1 MLLFCL
7 FLINF
12 KNTITMESKKLFIT
26 LCLSLFCIQMSAQVK
41 VLSNGKVGIGTNNP
55 KYGLLDIGKTG
66 VNNGLAIYDSSLTN
80 TLPLKLYSNGDYG
93 YLNFGGVAK
102 QGITINKNGGIGF
115 GADPSIG
122 LDTPS
127 YINIYTYN
135 RCALM
140 AYAKFPSDYGD
151 IIKVYSW
158 RDTDM
163 AYVVRD
169 VRNGGSPLTFYVAG
183 DGTVYSKGSLL
194 TASDESYKEN
204 ISSIS
209 NSLNTIRQ
217 MRGVTYKLK
226 EQVDESTTVNT
237 LQSDVSSRDTL
248 SAQSPVPVEIVNKIK
263 AEKKRKKAGFIAQE
277 LEEIFPEA
285 VYTLPNGKKAIAY
298 SEIIPL
304 LVEAIKEQQNEIDE
318 LKQAKSIQA
327 RSTISDTDEQ
337 SDVNSLLDE
346 KLKAKLYS
354 NIPNP
359 FKEQTTISF
368 FIPETSSRASIHI
381 YNLQGKQIKQINIES
396 RGNGSVTINGYEL
409 IPGMYMYSLIVD
421 GKEVDTKKMILT
433 E

>member
-1 MLLFCL
+1 MKTNNAIFISIILF
-7 FLINF
+7 
-12 KNTITMESKKLFIT
+12 
-26 LCLSLFCIQMSAQVK
+26 FCCSASHAQLK
-41 VLSNGKVGIGTNNP
+41 VLSNGKVGIGTTTP
-55 KYGLLDIGKTG
+55 KYSLLDIGKAGTAG
-66 VNNGLAIYDSSLTN
+66 GLTIYNSALSN
-80 TLPLKLYSNGDYG
+80 PLLFKLYSNGDYG

-102 QGITINKNGGIGF
+102 HGITINKDGGIGL
-115 GADPSIG
+115 GADSSIE
-122 LDTPS
+122 LDTPE
-127 YINIYTYN
+127 YINIYTYGE
-135 RCALM
+135 RAALM
-140 AYAKFPSDYGD
+140 AYAKYPYDYGD

-169 VRNGGSPLTFYVAG
+169 VRNGGSPLVFYVAG
-183 DGTVYSKGSLL
+183 DGSVYSKGSIL

-204 ISSIS
+204 ISSIN
-209 NSLNTIRQ
+209 NSLNTVRQ

-226 EQVDESTTVNT
+226 EQADESTTAST
-237 LQSDVSSRDTL
+237 LQSDVSYRDTL

-263 AEKKRKKAGFIAQE
+263 AEKKRKKSGFIAQE

-304 LVEAIKEQQNEIDE
+304 LVEAIKEQQNEIDKQQNEIDE
-318 LKQAKSIQA
+318 LRQSKIVQT
-327 RSTISDTDEQ
+327 RSAIGAVDEQ

-381 YNLQGKQIKQINIES
+381 YNLQGKQIKQLNIES

-409 IPGMYMYSLIVD
+409 TPGMYMYSLIVD
-421 GKEVDTKKMILT
+421 GQEVDTKKMILT

>member
-1 MLLFCL
+1 MKTNNAIFISIILF
-7 FLINF
+7 
-12 KNTITMESKKLFIT
+12 
-26 LCLSLFCIQMSAQVK
+26 FCCSASHAQLK
-41 VLSNGKVGIGTNNP
+41 VLSNGKVGIGTNTP
-55 KYGLLDIGKTG
+55 TYGSLEIGKSG
-66 VNNGLAIYDSSLTN
+66 INNGLAIYDSSLTDA
-80 TLPLKLYSNGDYG
+80 LPLKLYSNGNYG

-102 QGITINKNGGIGF
+102 QGIIINKNGGIGF

-135 RCALM
+135 RCPFM
-140 AYAKFPSDYGD
+140 AYAKFPHDYGD

-163 AYVVRD
+163 TYVVRNAR
-169 VRNGGSPLTFYVAG
+169 VSGSPFTFYVTG
-183 DGTVYSKGSLL
+183 DGSVYSKGSLL

-204 ISSIS
+204 ITSIN
-209 NSLNTIRQ
+209 NSLNTIKR
-217 MRGVTYKLK
+217 MRGVTYRLK
-226 EQVDESTTVNT
+226 GQDNETATTNT
-237 LQSDVSSRDTL
+237 FQSDVSSRDTL

-318 LKQAKSIQA
+318 LKQAKSIQT
-327 RSTISDTDEQ
+327 RSAISDADEQ

-381 YNLQGKQIKQINIES
+381 YNLQGKQIKQLNIES

-409 IPGMYMYSLIVD
+409 TPGMYMYSLIVD
-421 GKEVDTKKMILT
+421 GQEVDTKKMILT

>member
-1 MLLFCL
+1 MKTNNAIFISIILF
-7 FLINF
+7 
-12 KNTITMESKKLFIT
+12 
-26 LCLSLFCIQMSAQVK
+26 FCCSASHAQLK
-41 VLSNGKVGIGTNNP
+41 VLSNGKVGIGTTTP
-55 KYGLLDIGKTG
+55 KYSLLDIGKTG
-66 VNNGLAIYDSSLTN
+66 TAGGLTIYNSALTN
-80 TLPLKLYSNGDYG
+80 PLLFKLYSNGDYG

-102 QGITINKNGGIGF
+102 HGITICKDGGIGL
-115 GADPSIG
+115 GADPSIE
-122 LDTPS
+122 LETPE
-127 YINIYTYN
+127 YINIYTYGE
-135 RCALM
+135 RAALM
-140 AYAKFPSDYGD
+140 AYAKYPYDYGD

-169 VRNGGSPLTFYVAG
+169 VRNGGSPLVFYVAG
-183 DGTVYSKGSLL
+183 DGSVYSKGSIL

-204 ISSIS
+204 ISSIN

-226 EQVDESTTVNT
+226 EQAAETVATANT
-237 LQSDVSSRDTL
+237 LQNDVSSDTL
-248 SAQSPVPVEIVNKIK
+248 SSQSPVPVEIVNKIK
-263 AEKKRKKAGFIAQE
+263 AEKKRKKSGFIAQE

-318 LKQAKSIQA
+318 LKQAKSIQT
-327 RSTISDTDEQ
+327 RSTISDADEQ
-337 SDVNSLLDE
+337 SDVNSLLEE

-381 YNLQGKQIKQINIES
+381 YNLQGKQIKQINIEPK
-396 RGNGSVTINGYEL
+396 GNGSVTINGYEL
-409 IPGMYMYSLIVD
+409 TPGMYMYSLIVD
-421 GKEVDTKKMILT
+421 GQEVDTKKMILT